1 MATFSKVVTVTAAAY
16 TTAPDVVIPFV
27 PKVIRACNMDG
38 GDIAF
43 VSMDGMTDAM
53 ALSADV
59 KSPSSVQQWN
69 WQLATKVWLRTASA
83 SVDVQIIAES

>member
-1 MATFSKVVTVTAAAY
+1 MATYSKVVTVLDTDY
-16 TTAPDVVIPFV
+16 LTDPDVVIPFV

-43 VSMDGMTDAM
+43 VSMDGRTDAA

-59 KSPSSVQQWN
+59 KSPSSVQEWT
-69 WQLATKVWLRTASA
+69 WQLATRVWLKTSSA
-83 SVDVQIIAES
+83 NVDVQIIAES